1 MKSTYFCHFGRNSG
15 GTNKSFVFLSF
26 ISAQTKRDEPSAIV
40 DYEKID
46 ADARVSFQLVLCV
59 SFDVWRYIK

>member
-1 MKSTYFCHFGRNSG
+1 MKSTYFCHFGCNSG
-15 GTNKSFVFLSF
+15 GTNKSLFFFL